1 MLYYLS
7 SNTTYRQTMGNVIG
21 VDVTANAWHQK
32 IFRGYFLHIFAAVM
46 PHFVIEYIQDET
58 YVKL

>member
-21 VDVTANAWHQK
+21 VDVTAIAWHV
-32 IFRGYFLHIFAAVM
+32 AA
-46 PHFVIEYIQDET
+46 
-58 YVKL
+58 